1 MKGTKDMF
9 KKIISLALVLCCTLS
24 SVSAHDFT
32 DAKGH
37 WAESEIEYGFENKI
51 VQGYSDGLFKPDNQ
65 ITRAEFTKMLI
76 ASLCTNL
83 EIDSSTYADGT
94 HWASQY
100 YNFAVNERLFMF
112 LPESTFDGVSPAIL
126 EGESYDYPIKR
137 WEMAFMLYCVIA
149 NVFGAQPAD
158 VDYNDKQAT
167 LTAYDE
173 NIDYVISSCISWE
186 LLKGDEN
193 GNFNASKNGTR
204 AEALTIVNRVD
215 RMTKEII
222 QEMVQIQEEDKLVN
236 DKVKTYEEIPEGK
249 PKVKVEMN
257 NGKSFIIELYP
268 EYAPQTVANFV
279 ALVEEG
285 FYDGLKFHRVV
296 EGFMAQGGDPDG
308 DGSGGSEHNI
318 IGEFAANGFDKN
330 TLKHERGV
338 ISMARAKHMNS
349 ASSQFFICFDAAS
362 FLDGNYAAF
371 GKVIEGMEVVDAFL
385 EIERDVNVSGEVA
398 SPKEDIIM
406 KKVTVIK

>member
-1 MKGTKDMF
+1 
-9 KKIISLALVLCCTLS
+9 
-24 SVSAHDFT
+24 
-32 DAKGH
+32 
-37 WAESEIEYGFENKI
+37 
-51 VQGYSDGLFKPDNQ
+51 
-65 ITRAEFTKMLI
+65 
-76 ASLCTNL
+76 
-83 EIDSSTYADGT
+83 
-94 HWASQY
+94 
-100 YNFAVNERLFMF
+100 
-112 LPESTFDGVSPAIL
+112 
-126 EGESYDYPIKR
+126 
-137 WEMAFMLYCVIA
+137 
-149 NVFGAQPAD
+149 
-158 VDYNDKQAT
+158 
-167 LTAYDE
+167 
-173 NIDYVISSCISWE
+173 
-186 LLKGDEN
+186 
-193 GNFNASKNGTR
+193 
-204 AEALTIVNRVD
+204 
-215 RMTKEII
+215 MTKEII
-222 QEMVQIQEEDKLVN
+222 QEMVQIQEEEDKLVN

-318 IGEFAANGFDKN
+318 IGEFSANGFDKN

-349 ASSQFFICFDAAS
+349 ASSQFFICFDAA
-362 FLDGNYAAF
+362 
-371 GKVIEGMEVVDAFL
+371 AFL

>member
-1 MKGTKDMF
+1 MF
-9 KKIISLALVLCCTLS
+9 KKIISLVLVLCCTAVG
-24 SVSAHDFT
+24 VSAHSFT
-32 DAKGH
+32 DIKDH
-37 WAESEIEYGFENKI
+37 WAEEEIEYGFENKI

-65 ITRAEFTKMLI
+65 ITRAEFTKMII

-83 EIDSSTYADGT
+83 EIDPSPYADGT

-100 YNFAVNERLFMF
+100 NNFAVNERIFMF
-112 LPESTFDGVSPAIL
+112 LPESIYDGVSPAVL
-126 EGESYDYPIKR
+126 EGENYDYPIKR
-137 WEMAFMLYCVIA
+137 WEMAFMLYCLIV
-149 NVFGAQPAD
+149 NVFGAQPLD
-158 VDYNDKQAT
+158 VDYADREAT
-167 LTAYDE
+167 LATYDE

-193 GNFNASKNGTR
+193 GNFNASQNGTR

-222 QEMVQIQEEDKLVN
+222 QEMVQIQEEEDKLVN

>member
-1 MKGTKDMF
+1 ML
-9 KKIISLALVLCCTLS
+9 KKIISLVLVLCCTIL
-24 SVSAHDFT
+24 SVSAHNFT
-32 DAKGH
+32 DVAGH
-37 WAESEIEYGFENKI
+37 WAETEIEYGFENKI
-51 VQGYSDGLFKPDNQ
+51 VQGYSDGLFKPDNN

-76 ASLCTNL
+76 ASLCSNL
-83 EIDSSTYADGT
+83 ELDPSVYANDD

-100 YNFAVNERLFMF
+100 YNFAVAESVFMF
-112 LPESTFDGVSPAIL
+112 LPDVTFDGVSPAEL
-126 EGESYDYPIKR
+126 KGESYDYPIKR
-137 WEMAFMLYCVIA
+137 WEMAYMLYCLVV
-149 NVFGAQPAD
+149 NVFGAQPQEAEYAD
-158 VDYNDKQAT
+158 KEAT
-167 LTAYDE
+167 IATYDE
-173 NIDYVISSCISWE
+173 NIDYVISSCIAWE

-193 GNFNASKNGTR
+193 GNFNAAKNGTR
-204 AEALTIVNRVD
+204 AQALTIVNRID

-222 QEMVQIQEEDKLVN
+222 QEMVQIQEAEDKLVN

-257 NGKSFIIELYP
+257 NGKSFVIELYP

-285 FYDGLKFHRVV
+285 FYDGLKFHRVI

-318 IGEFAANGFDKN
+318 VGEFSANGFDKN

-338 ISMARAKHMNS
+338 ISMARANHMNS
-349 ASSQFFICFDAAS
+349 ASSQFFICFDNAD

-385 EIERDVNVSGEVA
+385 EVEREVNVSGEVA

-406 KKVTVIK
+406 KKVTVVK